1 MKRTLICVALA
12 SSTIPA
18 TAADVSYRCKDGTAF
33 KAAFSTPGSSGSVRL
48 TFGGSTTPIVLPQA
62 PSADGGRYAA
72 GDTQFWIKG
81 KTGQFTRA
89 GTTVE
94 CTTR

>member
-33 KAAFSTPGSSGSVRL
+33 KAAFSTPGPYGSVRL
-48 TFGGSTTPIVLPQA
+48 TFGESTKPIVLPQA

-72 GDTQFWIKG
+72 GDIQFWIKG

-89 GTTVE
+89 GVTVA
-94 CTTR
+94 CATR